1 MKAGDMVSVFSDI
14 EGRCTRGA
22 TSFQGNKVFVG
33 NGVAQ
38 MDRSSIFSTG
48 EPPKYVDTS
57 YMFFIIRNMC
67 YDLCS
72 PYPKKDK
79 PQYNL

>member
-1 MKAGDMVSVFSDI
+1 MKAGDVVSVFSDT

-22 TSFQGNKVFVG
+22 TSFQGSKVFVG

-48 EPPKYVDTS
+48 EPPKYVETS
-57 YMFFIIRNMC
+57 YWFFIIKICALICVLLTPNH
-67 YDLCS
+67 S
-72 PYPKKDK
+72 ITIGV
-79 PQYNL
+79 